1 MSRGKRYEEPKL
13 NLKKVFAVIL
23 AIVVIIMSIVII
35 KNIFDKGKENKNIT
49 SKTYFSVYENNK
61 WGVIDE
67 SGNTVITPAYQEMI
81 IIPDKKT
88 DVFLCTYD
96 VNYETGEYSTKALN
110 SKDQEIF
117 TEYNKIEAISN
128 YDENNNLWYEKNVLK
143 VEKNGKWGI
152 IDIKGKEIVKP
163 EYEEIIAI
171 KGIENAILLKK
182 DENYGVV
189 DNEGKIIVDAKY
201 KEIISLGEDNK
212 SGYIVKDDTGLYGI
226 VGSFKNEILPC
237 KYEKIEKVYGNDMY
251 VIVQEGKQKIVNSK
265 GEEIITD
272 GFDKVASILKT
283 KEKGFVYVKDEKYG
297 IMTFSGEVTI
307 EAQYDNLI
315 EAKQDVF
322 IATKEGKQGVIDISN
337 TTKIDFNYN
346 TITYNENGDFYIAED
361 ESYNSNIINN
371 NFETRLTG
379 ILIELNTEQ
388 GYLKLRQDDKYKYYN
403 FKFEEKN
410 VKDILKNNTL
420 FLDKKDNK
428 YGYVDKDGN
437 VVVEYVYDDATD
449 QNEYGYVAVKKDGKW
464 GAINKNGQVVQ
475 EPIYNLDDYLII
487 DFIGN
492 WHFGKDINMNYYNK
506 E

>member
-143 VEKNGKWGI
+143 VEKDGKWGI

-189 DNEGKIIVDAKY
+189 DNEGKIIVDVKY
-201 KEIISLGEDNK
+201 KEITSLGEDNK
-212 SGYIVKDDTGLYGI
+212 SSYIVKDDTGLYGI

-297 IMTFSGEVTI
+297 IMTFPGEVTI

>member
-143 VEKNGKWGI
+143 VEKDGKWGI

-189 DNEGKIIVDAKY
+189 DNEGKIIVDVKY
-201 KEIISLGEDNK
+201 KEITSLGEDNK

-297 IMTFSGEVTI
+297 IMTFPGEVTI

>member
-143 VEKNGKWGI
+143 VEKDGKWGI

-189 DNEGKIIVDAKY
+189 DNEGKIIVDVKY
-201 KEIISLGEDNK
+201 KEITSLGEDNK

-297 IMTFSGEVTI
+297 IMTSSGEVTI

-315 EAKQDVF
+315 ETKQDVF